1 MNLRRVLLALASVA
15 LSLALIAL
23 LVRAGKIDVRLTL
36 HQLEE
41 VNRLAFIKLILL
53 NGLLVYLST
62 EKWRSIDAVL
72 RHASDPIPS
81 RTASFA
87 VTSAGMTLGL
97 VLPVQLGMTAART
110 FGTSVYGRALTRGT
124 AGTLFE
130 QSFDLLI
137 VLLLTVASGATW
149 LWRGGGLMW
158 TFSAV
163 GMTALALFAVGPLL
177 RLAQWLASYHT
188 RAVVR
193 QKLMGAVLRGFFNL
207 QNSGLLSA
215 TLSRRLVVLSAIRFA
230 VVVLMAGQ
238 TAEAIRSPIPL
249 WHLAAAIPFVVLACV
264 IAITPGG
271 LGVNE
276 LTYASAL
283 KVFGTPFSI
292 GAEWALANRVLG
304 EAACVL
310 VTALAITLQ
319 TFKRLAAAGK

>member
-1 MNLRRVLLALASVA
+1 MQQEIAS
-15 LSLALIAL
+15 SQRI
-23 LVRAGKIDVRLTL
+23 
-36 HQLEE
+36 
-41 VNRLAFIKLILL
+41 
-53 NGLLVYLST
+53 ST
-62 EKWRSIDAVL
+62 TPTDHI
-72 RHASDPIPS
+72 
-81 RTASFA
+81 
-87 VTSAGMTLGL
+87 
-97 VLPVQLGMTAART
+97 
-110 FGTSVYGRALTRGT
+110 
-124 AGTLFE
+124 
-130 QSFDLLI
+130 
-137 VLLLTVASGATW
+137 
-149 LWRGGGLMW
+149 
-158 TFSAV
+158 
-163 GMTALALFAVGPLL
+163 
-177 RLAQWLASYHT
+177 
-188 RAVVR
+188 
-193 QKLMGAVLRGFFNL
+193 MGAVLRGFFNL

-304 EAACVL
+304 VAACVL
-310 VTALAITLQ
+310 VAALAITLQ